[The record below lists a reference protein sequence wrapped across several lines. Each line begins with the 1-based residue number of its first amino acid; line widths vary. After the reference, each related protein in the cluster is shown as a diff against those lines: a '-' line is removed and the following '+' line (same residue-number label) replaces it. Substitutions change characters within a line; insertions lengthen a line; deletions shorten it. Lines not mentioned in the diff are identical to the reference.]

1 MRYQSNLTAPDLA
14 PYFRLLD
21 PPMLTPVGGH
31 DMPSDPDF
39 TPECGFLTHD
49 EAAILYNIAKAWPK
63 RWVDIGARLGWSAAH
78 IMAAGSPA
86 TLVEPEARF
95 DLFSSRL
102 ESNLSHFWREVAWV
116 DHHTSQIH
124 FEDLPPIPSYVAACI
139 DGCHDAPEPTLDAVR
154 AINAGA
160 NVLVWHDFQGQ
171 PVRDAVAAVLDREW
185 DGGWHARVYWTPNGM
200 AVAWRDGC
208 GFVPPTHVP
217 DPLVDWREIQARMS
231 DFDFSRVE

>member
-21 PPMLTPVGGH
+21 PPMLTCWGAH

-39 TPECGFLTHD
+39 LPACGFMTHD
-49 EAAILYNIAKAWPK
+49 EAAILYHCAKAWPK
-63 RWVDIGARLGWSAAH
+63 RWVDIGARLGWSGRH
-78 IMAAGSPA
+78 LIAGGA
-86 TLVEPEARF
+86 DVDFVDPEYKNHDFKLRLMENCSDVSGAIYPCNSEQY
-95 DLFSSRL
+95 FSAMRSIR
-102 ESNLSHFWREVAWV
+102 
-116 DHHTSQIH
+116 
-124 FEDLPPIPSYVAACI
+124 AACI

-154 AINAGA
+154 AINVGA

-171 PVRDAVAAVLDREW
+171 PVRDAVAAIMA
-185 DGGWHARVYWTPNGM
+185 GYGWRARVYWTPNGM

-217 DPLVDWREIQARMS
+217 DPLVDWREIQRRMS

>member
-1 MRYQSNLTAPDLA
+1 MIYRSNLTAPDLA

-39 TPECGFLTHD
+39 LPACGFMTHD
-49 EAAILYNIAKAWPK
+49 EAAILYHCAKAWPK
-63 RWVDIGARLGWSAAH
+63 RWVDIGARLGWSAKH
-78 IMAAGSPA
+78 INWITNRPVYC
-86 TLVEPEARF
+86 VEPELAVPEFAGRF
-95 DLFSSRL
+95 LENVGMAWAITGWMQPLTSERFFSL
-102 ESNLSHFWREVAWV
+102 NH
-116 DHHTSQIH
+116 
-124 FEDLPPIPSYVAACI
+124 PINAACI
-139 DGCHDAPEPTLDAVR
+139 DGRHDAPEPTNDAVR

-231 DFDFSRVE
+231 DFDFGRCE